1 MTLPLTDLKIR
12 NAHLETLA
20 LDGLRQVQTVA
31 HSTLMDVFCHNIVE
45 QEDVIRVEQ
54 SSLIAQ
60 IHLLNQ
66 HQSQH
71 LNQNLLT
78 TVFLREPDVHSNRKT
93 MLTTRREHQHAPV
106 SRPALIQQLI
116 NLIVPAARPTRVVQN
131 THGRDPE
138 VQSMLTNTLVSSR
151 SIADL
156 PMQAFLV
163 GTLMVLGMT
172 TLLTSPAQVLHQ
184 HQLLAQEDRLV
195 SMVFANAQL
204 DNNLPMVSAQLHQ

>member
-93 MLTTRREHQHAPV
+93 M
-106 SRPALIQQLI
+106 
-116 NLIVPAARPTRVVQN
+116 
-131 THGRDPE
+131 
-138 VQSMLTNTLVSSR
+138 
-151 SIADL
+151 
-156 PMQAFLV
+156 
-163 GTLMVLGMT
+163 
-172 TLLTSPAQVLHQ
+172 
-184 HQLLAQEDRLV
+184 
-195 SMVFANAQL
+195 
-204 DNNLPMVSAQLHQ
+204 